1 MQLSIVVP
9 VYKSADC
16 LEELARRVRDAV
28 DGGFDGYELILVNDA
43 SPDRSWQIIERLV
56 GEHDFVVGINLRK
69 NAGQDGAL
77 MAGLREARGAAIVIM
92 DDDLQHDPADI
103 PALTAPLADGFDVVY
118 AVFHHKEQALWKNL
132 GSWFNGRVAT
142 WLLKKPASTYMSPY
156 KAVRREVVDEIVKYD
171 GPFPYVDGL
180 IFTITD
186 NCAEVPA
193 THHRRFAGAGNFTMR
208 RSLAV
213 WLRLATSFSVIPL
226 RLVSLAGAIL
236 ALFAFLA
243 GAYFLAE
250 AAIEGRTVEG
260 WLSLIVGVFFLGG
273 IQLIGIGAVGEYV
286 ARLYLTIN
294 KRPQFLIKE
303 IRRRGDGL
311 AENALDGANDV

>member
-16 LEELARRVRDAV
+16 LGELTRRVADALK
-28 DGGFDGYELILVNDA
+28 GTFDSFELILVNDA
-43 SPDRSWQIIERLV
+43 SPDQSWQAIETLV
-56 GEHDFVVGINLRK
+56 GEYDFVVGINLRK

-77 MAGLREARGAAIVIM
+77 MAGLREARGDAVVIM

-103 PALTAPLADGFDVVY
+103 PALTARLRDGFDVVY
-118 AVFHHKEQALWKNL
+118 AAFDRKKQAPWKNL
-132 GSWFNGRVAT
+132 GSWFNGLVAT
-142 WLLKKPASTYMSPY
+142 WLLKKPAAAYMSPY
-156 KAVRREVVDEIVKYD
+156 KAMDRDVVAEIIKYD

-180 IFTITD
+180 VFTSTD
-186 NCAEVPA
+186 SFAEIPA
-193 THHRRFAGAGNFTMR
+193 THHPRFAGKGNFTLL

-213 WLRLATSFSVIPL
+213 WLRLATSFSAIPL
-226 RLVSLAGAIL
+226 RLVSLTGAIL

-250 AAIEGRTVEG
+250 AAIEGRSVEG

-286 ARLYLTIN
+286 ARMYLTLS
-294 KRPQFLIKE
+294 KRPQFIIRE
-303 IRRRGDGL
+303 IRRRG
-311 AENALDGANDV
+311 